1 MKTKNKRRCESN
13 GLMGKES
20 EVNMM
25 KYFAACIRDYILTS
39 KFTNSSCIVSDESPP
54 PSHLCF
60 HTCSHSVSERFNTCI
75 CFSLPVIPVFMKMR
89 FSDLIGQVP
98 KGVWHKGYVEKK

>member
-25 KYFAACIRDYILTS
+25 KYIAACTRDYILTS

-54 PSHLCF
+54 PSHL
-60 HTCSHSVSERFNTCI
+60 
-75 CFSLPVIPVFMKMR
+75 
-89 FSDLIGQVP
+89 
-98 KGVWHKGYVEKK
+98 